1 MWPNPQETADLVVF
15 TEEILNGKLQ
25 FLCYG
30 ARDISVK
37 HRVFKVLYSNKWANK
52 KCTKFTKKMFNM
64 FKIFKVIEKE
74 IMSSAIVAF

>member
-30 ARDISVK
+30 ARDISVNTGCL
-37 HRVFKVLYSNKWANK
+37 RYSIQTSEQIENAQSLHK
-52 KCTKFTKKMFNM
+52 KCLICLRYLKLSKK
-64 FKIFKVIEKE
+64 KLCHQQL
-74 IMSSAIVAF
+74 